1 MGFSRAFCQSILRTR
16 RLYLV
21 DVYAIFHAF
30 AHAIASIDRGTHP
43 GASISRMVAQFCC
56 RSFGEGCTEP
66 PGGPLFRHL
75 HLRHDHRRSLESDL
89 HLRLRHH
96 Q

>member
-43 GASISRMVAQFCC
+43 GAAISRMVAQFCC
-56 RSFGEGCTEP
+56 RSFGEGFAEP
-66 PGGPLFRHL
+66 AGRLSFQHLHSRHDDRRILESNLHL
-75 HLRHDHRRSLESDL
+75 HLRHHP
-89 HLRLRHH
+89 
-96 Q
+96 